1 MFPVSA
7 AYIAAMNEKIQRH
20 KISGTIGGVDF
31 NASDVLR
38 DSFVITNQCSDKTDL
53 TLGGVFVG
61 VLKFTLLNNLG
72 IERGTWRGK
81 EVIVNF
87 SQQVNEDSNLWETI
101 PIGVYKVSEAN
112 HTEKGIELTCYDNM
126 SKLDKA
132 YPQVSTV
139 GTIYDIMNVVCSQCY
154 LSFGMTREEVEA
166 MPNGSVVFGIYP
178 DNGCKTWRDI
188 VHFIAQLVGG
198 FATAG
203 RDGSIVLKRF
213 GTNTGFIVDSTKR
226 KTGAQ
231 FSDYVTNYTGLSVVN
246 MAEKSTRYVSMP
258 QDNGSTLNLGSNP
271 FLQYGTEE
279 SINAEL
285 MQIIEEAN
293 RVQFV
298 PFSSTMVGNPAF
310 DLGDIITYTNGT
322 AGESSLCCVMS
333 YTWKINNGYSVNGFG
348 KNPALTS
355 AQSKA
360 EKDLAGLAGQ
370 SKTDTLQYFSYIN
383 ASELTVGNNDTL
395 ICELRATNTKDTFID
410 FWLELDMDLTLSED
424 SESAVLNFRYTLDD
438 YEEIYKPVTTY
449 YHNGKF
455 LMHLMNFWR
464 FTTIMQHSIKVYL
477 EVAGG
482 VVNFAVNDIRALLKG
497 QGLTQAKEW
506 DGRLDFEDVFSLKT
520 KGVVTVAL
528 DDLGATI
535 DFDSPQTS
543 EFSDSFSIGTRGSVS
558 IGLADEMTM
567 VLKEV
572 EFRIETEDETAFLIT
587 EDGSSYIKT

>member
-87 SQQVNEDSNLWETI
+87 SQLVNEDLGTWETI
-101 PIGVYKVSEAN
+101 PVGVYIVSEAN
-112 HTEKGIELTCYDNM
+112 HTEKGIELICYDNM
-126 SKLDKA
+126 SKLDKP
-132 YPQVSTV
+132 YPQVSTT
-139 GTIYDIMNVVCSQCY
+139 GTIFDIMNVVCSQCY

-166 MPNGSVVFGIYP
+166 LPNGSAVFGIYP

-198 FATAG
+198 FATAE

-213 GTNTGFIVDSTKR
+213 GTNTGFVVDSTKR
-226 KTGAQ
+226 KTGSQ

-258 QDNGSTLNLGSNP
+258 RDNGSTLNLGSNP

-279 SINAEL
+279 SLKQIL
-285 MQIIEEAN
+285 TRIIEEAN

-333 YTWKINNGYSVNGFG
+333 YSWKINNGYSVNGFG
-348 KNPALTS
+348 KNPSLAS

-383 ASELTVGNNDTL
+383 SRELEVGKSDTL
-395 ICELRATNTKDTFID
+395 ICELRATNTKETFID
-410 FWLELDMDLTLSED
+410 FWLELDMDLTLSEN
-424 SESAVLNFRYTLDD
+424 SESAVLNFRYMVDD
-438 YEEIYKPVTTY
+438 LEEIYKPVTTY

-464 FTTIMQHSIKVYL
+464 FNTIAQHSIRVYL
-477 EVAGG
+477 EVLGG
-482 VVNFAVNDIRALLKG
+482 VVRFAVNDIRALLKG
-497 QGLTQAKEW
+497 QGLSQSKEW
-506 DGRLDFEDVFSLKT
+506 DGYLEFEDTLSVNI
-520 KGVVTVAL
+520 GGAIIVAL
-528 DDLGATI
+528 NDNGATAV
-535 DFDSPQTS
+535 FDTPTS
-543 EFSDSFSIGTRGSVS
+543 SMFNDNLSVN
-558 IGLADEMTM
+558 IAGGVAVGLSDEMTM
-567 VLKEV
+567 TLREL
-572 EFRIETEDETAFLIT
+572 EFRLVTEDGTAYLIT
-587 EDGSSYIKT
+587 EDGTSYIKT